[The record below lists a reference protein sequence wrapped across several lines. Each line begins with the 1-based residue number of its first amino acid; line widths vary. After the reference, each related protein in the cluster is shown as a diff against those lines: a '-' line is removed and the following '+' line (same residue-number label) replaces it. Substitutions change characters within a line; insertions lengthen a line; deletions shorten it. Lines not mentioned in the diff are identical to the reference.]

1 VFADGSNRHVALV
14 RHSGKVASEGMLRG
28 ATVQEWGFHEVTL
41 GPETNGRGTGN
52 LVIARRPRQH
62 TLSEDAVARDN
73 SVRQGR
79 RVAASPSL
87 NSRLRECVNAA
98 NFLVND

>member
-1 VFADGSNRHVALV
+1 MTSKKGEPGLPDEYTRLVFADGSNRHVALV

-52 LVIARRPRQH
+52 LVRYMGIGP
-62 TLSEDAVARDN
+62 
-73 SVRQGR
+73 
-79 RVAASPSL
+79 PK
-87 NSRLRECVNAA
+87 
-98 NFLVND
+98 